1 MWLCFSSPGLSFALA
16 LLNLF
21 YTWVQPSQPNR
32 QSTCWQCT
40 FFFFQT
46 TDVLKLYISLC
57 CSCMSFLCFYG
68 LVRFRYK
75 RWWVGLS
82 TWFRCH
88 KRGWKMSQI
97 LSKVTSGCT
106 LTYCM
111 LTRHLKQWSLAW
123 RCQRSV
129 IFVAA
134 NVAGN
139 VKNIPFCHQ

>member
-32 QSTCWQCT
+32 QSTCCAMY
-40 FFFFQT
+40 FFFFKPQMCWNFT
-46 TDVLKLYISLC
+46 FLYV
-57 CSCMSFLCFYG
+57 SCMSFLCFYG

-82 TWFRCH
+82 TRFRCH
-88 KRGWKMSQI
+88 KHGWKMSQI
-97 LSKVTSGCT
+97 LSKVTSGCM

-111 LTRHLKQWSLAW
+111 LTWHLKQWSLAW